1 MSILEY
7 ALDVNKDVSEIINL
21 CQSLKINKNKEDDF
35 LTEEEIILLDNEL
48 DSLKE
53 NENPDYEIDEELES
67 KVADEVKRCE
77 NLIKTHKDELENQR
91 VESKQQLDNFTQQ
104 LENKVEKSIKEIET
118 QPIREFIDRFQ
129 EF

>member
-67 KVADEVKRCE
+67 KVD
-77 NLIKTHKDELENQR
+77 NL
-91 VESKQQLDNFTQQ
+91 VSKIDILLFLHHSTQHRHEEYRSASQ
-104 LENKVEKSIKEIET
+104 C
-118 QPIREFIDRFQ
+118 QHHYAC
-129 EF
+129 